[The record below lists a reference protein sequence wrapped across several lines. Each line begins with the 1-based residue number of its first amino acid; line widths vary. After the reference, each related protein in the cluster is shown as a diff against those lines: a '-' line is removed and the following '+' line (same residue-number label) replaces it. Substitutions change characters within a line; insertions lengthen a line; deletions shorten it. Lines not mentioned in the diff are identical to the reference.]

1 MKWTSRLQDKEWSRT
16 ILVCIWIL
24 PLLFAFIELI
34 DTPIHWLQ
42 LKNNTFST
50 VVLKSSLYLFL
61 QKVNKGWNS
70 YRNILLVTES
80 QVLSCI
86 SDDKTIQILDM
97 IKEGQFPS
105 IARIEL
111 TRKQYYSR
119 LHKLVICGLIAKSN
133 GKFQLTSFG
142 KVVFDWHLVLLHAI
156 SEEYWKLKALDVL
169 DSSGI
174 PSSERSKIMDA
185 LVKNEKLKRFIK
197 V

>member
-1 MKWTSRLQDKEWSRT
+1 M
-16 ILVCIWIL
+16 
-24 PLLFAFIELI
+24 
-34 DTPIHWLQ
+34 
-42 LKNNTFST
+42 
-50 VVLKSSLYLFL
+50 
-61 QKVNKGWNS
+61 
-70 YRNILLVTES
+70 VTES